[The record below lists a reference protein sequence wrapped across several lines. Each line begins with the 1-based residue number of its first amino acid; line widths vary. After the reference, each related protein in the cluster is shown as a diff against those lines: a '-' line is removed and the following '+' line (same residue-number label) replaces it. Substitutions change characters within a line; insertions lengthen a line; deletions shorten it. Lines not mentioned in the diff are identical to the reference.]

1 MEVLPSRQ
9 KYFITPSQNIVR
21 GVVDGGKL
29 VNAEFFV
36 NKRNEYNNPTQ
47 LNQLMKER
55 SNLSLGK
62 VELKEV
68 SRPNFNEFNIPID
81 AGKIRRVKKNDSTI
95 DMNAG
100 KKKRRSLHAGEVETT
115 DIDKK
120 NSLMY
125 GGEVESTDIDAG
137 KKRKPSSK
145 KLKKKSD
152 IVGGEVESTDID
164 AGKKRS
170 KQKKAINAGEVET
183 TVDAGKKKRRSLH
196 AGEVETTDIDAGKK
210 RRKSTSAKS
219 SSGKKSKKSSK
230 SRKAS
235 IVGGNPND
243 KKTSLADLFKQVS
256 IHLANQTSDIIA
268 KGGDPSELL
277 KDDIKFFSKK

>member
-1 MEVLPSRQ
+1 
-9 KYFITPSQNIVR
+9 
-21 GVVDGGKL
+21 
-29 VNAEFFV
+29 
-36 NKRNEYNNPTQ
+36 
-47 LNQLMKER
+47 MKER

-95 DMNAG
+95 DMN
-100 KKKRRSLHAGEVETT
+100 
-115 DIDKK
+115 
-120 NSLMY
+120 
-125 GGEVESTDIDAG
+125 
-137 KKRKPSSK
+137 
-145 KLKKKSD
+145 
-152 IVGGEVESTDID
+152 
-164 AGKKRS
+164 
-170 KQKKAINAGEVET
+170 
-183 TVDAGKKKRRSLH
+183 AGKKKRRSLH